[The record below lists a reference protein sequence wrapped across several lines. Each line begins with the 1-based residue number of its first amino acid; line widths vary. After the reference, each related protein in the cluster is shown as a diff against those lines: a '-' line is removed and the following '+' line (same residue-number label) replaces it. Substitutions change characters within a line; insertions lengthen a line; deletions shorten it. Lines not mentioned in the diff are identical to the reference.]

1 MATVQTNE
9 WVDSIENLRRIASA
23 AIQAESADDFGIV
36 EAQISRIEAGVRE
49 LQQEIWADQA
59 RVAIDHL
66 EGGEPL
72 TQQDTQVIK
81 TFLVSDAERYLSLE
95 NNFNDWVNEL
105 NRLLD
110 ELAQRVTQL
119 NNPENVADMRG
130 VLKDAIRLVPDI
142 RNYFD
147 EKSRLDRFQQALA
160 TLDQPAR
167 ELLSKIL
174 REQLA
179 SPTR

>member
-1 MATVQTNE
+1 MPTTQTNE
-9 WVDSIENLRRIASA
+9 WAECVDNLRRLTENALRH
-23 AIQAESADDFGIV
+23 ESADDFSIV
-36 EAQISRIEAGVRE
+36 EAQINRLDAGVRE
-49 LQQEIWADQA
+49 LQQELWADQA
-59 RVAIDHL
+59 RVAIDRL
-66 EGGEPL
+66 DAGDPL
-72 TQQDTQVIK
+72 TPQDIDVIR

-110 ELAQRVTQL
+110 DVARRVNRL
-119 NNPENVADMRG
+119 DDADNVADLRG

-142 RNYFD
+142 RHYLD
-147 EKSRLDRFQQALA
+147 EKNRLERCQQALN

-167 ELLSKIL
+167 ELLSRIL
-174 REQLA
+174 KEQLA